1 MDFRQFGILPKKEK
15 INIRD
20 HVELLVNENP
30 KLLAQD
36 FNCRSDRAVQ

>member
-1 MDFRQFGILPKKEK
+1 MVFFLRKEE

-30 KLLAQD
+30 KLLAQH
-36 FNCRSDRAVQ
+36 FNCQSDRVVC